1 MKIKDKAKVIN
12 ISCDE
17 LLIND
22 ILSDYESICDDLI
35 VNDLEDE
42 KNEINNNSKND
53 EEINSDK
60 EESDDFHWSEIC
72 TNWFDL
78 AKRENQ
84 FDNEEDNHLLEMVQD
99 FHAAGRNIHPADDKT
114 AKWKLEYLFKEDL
127 TFLGIELN
135 NSNYKSSEKFV

>member
-1 MKIKDKAKVIN
+1 MARIR
-12 ISCDE
+12 S
-17 LLIND
+17 D
-22 ILSDYESICDDLI
+22 ILYRRKVKEVEEDQRKARCFHIASPVLNDQESDNSDYESICDDLI
-35 VNDLEDE
+35 VSDLEDE
-42 KNEINNNSKND
+42 ENEINDNSKND

-99 FHAAGRNIHPADDKT
+99 FHAAG
-114 AKWKLEYLFKEDL
+114 
-127 TFLGIELN
+127 
-135 NSNYKSSEKFV
+135 